1 MAQPLLSIDIRHP
14 LVLKSN
20 ELVLLTREDGNVP
33 LDIPGFGLFYRDTCY
48 LGGYELALHDTKPL
62 LLMSADGE
70 GMGAQIELTNSA
82 LSTAK
87 GEPYL
92 ETSCSAMVPDPKQD
106 TYSAWPWT
114 NARHGLTACVA

>member
-48 LGGYELALHDTKPL
+48 LGGYALALHDTKPL
-62 LLMSADGE
+62 LLIPPA
-70 GMGAQIELTNSA
+70 
-82 LSTAK
+82 AK
-87 GEPYL
+87 
-92 ETSCSAMVPDPKQD
+92 
-106 TYSAWPWT
+106 AWRRSLLVDF
-114 NARHGLTACVA
+114 NAAPLVAPRTCERWKPPRRRQRLRSQARP